1 MPVVFSTFDWN
12 GFESKVASDTK
23 RLAKLIAG
31 RVGKSTLDPERLLS
45 ESMED
50 PSATYIESAMAKE
63 VWYSEETLKDH
74 AAYDAITMN
83 LLSLK
88 LGKEF
93 KLTFI
98 DEAAIDFTVL
108 SLTTVTIPP
117 GTRKLNPFTDEMM
130 EMPPR
135 ISLAEKCGLKLT
147 SFPMTLG
154 RRFRS
159 KLTEYDP
166 DSRFGIHSP
175 ADVSTMLEECKKL
188 IQALKTSKERNAAS
202 MAEELER
209 GFAAVIPQI
218 LGPDVGL
225 FALADT

>member
-1 MPVVFSTFDWN
+1 MPVVFSTFDWSD
-12 GFESKVASDTK
+12 FESKIASDTK

-50 PSATYIESAMAKE
+50 SSAAYIESVMAKE
-63 VWYSEETLKDH
+63 VWYSEETRKDH

-93 KLTFI
+93 KLTVI
-98 DEAAIDFTVL
+98 DEAYIDFKVF

-117 GTRKLNPFTDEMM
+117 GTQKLNPFTEEMM

-135 ISLAEKCGLKLT
+135 ISLAEKCGLK
-147 SFPMTLG
+147 
-154 RRFRS
+154 
-159 KLTEYDP
+159 
-166 DSRFGIHSP
+166 
-175 ADVSTMLEECKKL
+175 
-188 IQALKTSKERNAAS
+188 
-202 MAEELER
+202 
-209 GFAAVIPQI
+209 
-218 LGPDVGL
+218 
-225 FALADT
+225 